1 MSILIVG
8 LRTKK
13 GRGTSTDMS
22 KLQLLVQE
30 MPGTAQQLRG
40 VLSQK
45 PPRRG
50 TGIGKALTGQPKI
63 NDRGQV
69 IKVLDVSQA

>member
-1 MSILIVG
+1 MG

-13 GRGTSTDMS
+13 GRGTSTDVN

-30 MPGTAQQLRG
+30 MPGPDHQLTG
-40 VLSQK
+40 VLSQR

-50 TGIGKALTGQPKI
+50 TGMGKALTGQPKI
-63 NDRGQV
+63 NDRGHV
-69 IKVLDVSQA
+69 IMVLDVS

>member
-13 GRGTSTDMS
+13 GRGTSTDVS

-40 VLSQK
+40 VLSRR

-50 TGIGKALTGQPKI
+50 AGIGKAPTGQPKV

-69 IKVLDVSQA
+69 IMVLDVS